1 MIDRTLWDSAVELQ
15 GFLESCQFQFCFI
28 GGIAIQRWGEPRVT
42 DDMDVTIIAG
52 FGDESPLIQS
62 ILKRYQPRI
71 PDASGFALHS
81 RVLLLQDIAGHGID
95 IALGALPFEE
105 RVVMRSSLWGT
116 PGNGS
121 IRTCSAE
128 DLIVLK
134 AFASRP
140 QDWLDVEKV
149 IIRQSAR
156 LDRSLVLAELKPL
169 AELKEEPEI
178 LEQVERLFE
187 SN

>member
-81 RVLLLQDIAGHGID
+81 RVLLL
-95 IALGALPFEE
+95 
-105 RVVMRSSLWGT
+105 SL
-116 PGNGS
+116 
-121 IRTCSAE
+121 IH
-128 DLIVLK
+128 I
-134 AFASRP
+134 
-140 QDWLDVEKV
+140 
-149 IIRQSAR
+149 
-156 LDRSLVLAELKPL
+156 
-169 AELKEEPEI
+169 
-178 LEQVERLFE
+178 
-187 SN
+187 